1 MILKGEAHAEATSE
15 TTNPWCSLE
24 VCSLTSAETADF
36 CTSSDTLGYPVSLH
50 ADIILRELC
59 RSPLL
64 GSEQLQR
71 CSVES
76 ELWISLLMTAF

>member
-1 MILKGEAHAEATSE
+1 MLRQLISE
-15 TTNPWCSLE
+15 HPLY
-24 VCSLTSAETADF
+24 
-36 CTSSDTLGYPVSLH
+36 TLGYPVSLH

-64 GSEQLQR
+64 EAEQLQR